1 MAVAVA
7 GVPIS
12 QDLVNALGVDLD
24 SKSGE
29 APVRPCGHALNAG
42 PINCGQNALSL
53 IPATYAR
60 VEMAFQSSSSY
71 LWLGTYLSAFLLTLP
86 R

>member
-1 MAVAVA
+1 VAVAVA

-12 QDLVNALGVDLD
+12 QDLVNAFDLD

-53 IPATYAR
+53 IPATSAR

-71 LWLGTYLSAFLLTLP
+71 LWLGTYLSTFLLTLP